1 MTIKLVNYTNDEQTA
16 YNVITEI
23 RTNHSMDIDT
33 AINLVG
39 DILLQQDQ
47 NGEANVLIDGK
58 WYCYD
63 DIDTIYE

>member
-1 MTIKLVNYTNDEQTA
+1 
-16 YNVITEI
+16 
-23 RTNHSMDIDT
+23 MDIDT